1 MVDARMQDPEGILAA
16 PQPGH
21 IAGLEF
27 RRRLDSDADARAAFD
42 LQVKEEQE
50 RRRKER
56 EVIITE
62 TNDVAPALSVA
73 GVGRNSVEHVQC
85 VRA

>member
-1 MVDARMQDPEGILAA
+1 VQDPEGILAA

-42 LQVKEEQE
+42 RQVKEEQE

-56 EVIITE
+56 EVTRIPS
-62 TNDVAPALSVA
+62 NAP
-73 GVGRNSVEHVQC
+73 RPC

>member
-1 MVDARMQDPEGILAA
+1 VVQDPEGILAA

-21 IAGLEF
+21 IANLEF

-42 LQVKEEQE
+42 RQVKEEQE

-56 EVIITE
+56 EVTG
-62 TNDVAPALSVA
+62 TNDIAPLFS
-73 GVGRNSVEHVQC
+73 SSLLELT
-85 VRA
+85 

>member
-1 MVDARMQDPEGILAA
+1 VVQDPEGILAA

-21 IAGLEF
+21 IANLEF

-42 LQVKEEQE
+42 RQVKEETE

-56 EVIITE
+56 EVTE
-62 TNDVAPALSVA
+62 TFVA
-73 GVGRNSVEHVQC
+73 GMEFRRTSPVC
-85 VRA
+85 VCLC

>member
-1 MVDARMQDPEGILAA
+1 MQDPEGILAA

-21 IAGLEF
+21 IANLEF

-42 LQVKEEQE
+42 RQVKEEQE

-56 EVIITE
+56 EVTG
-62 TNDVAPALSVA
+62 TNDIAPLFS
-73 GVGRNSVEHVQC
+73 SSLLELT
-85 VRA
+85 